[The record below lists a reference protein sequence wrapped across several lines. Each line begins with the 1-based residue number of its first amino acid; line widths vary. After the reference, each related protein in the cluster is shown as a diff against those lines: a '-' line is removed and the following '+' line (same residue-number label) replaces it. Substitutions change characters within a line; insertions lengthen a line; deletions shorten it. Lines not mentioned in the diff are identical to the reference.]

1 MKRDPQDERINL
13 RDAAC
18 IRARRPVLVAH
29 RGGVI
34 AANAPEN
41 L

>member
-1 MKRDPQDERINL
+1 MKRDPEERRIDL
-13 RDAAC
+13 REAEC
-18 IRARRPVLVAH
+18 IAARRPVLVAH

>member
-18 IRARRPVLVAH
+18 IRTRRPVLVAH